1 MRTEKEII
9 AAARQYLNDNKGKVL
24 GFDGDCDATEDDA
37 VQLIEMAEEGNE
49 DMSGEQALETLPNWK
64 WPDYQPS
71 PFVKEFESGGRFELD
86 EVRVFQL
93 PLKLDS
99 PIDCIKAFGDQPT
112 PKQLA
117 RMMVQLGLI
126 EEDVREIVAQRI
138 AYYCKA
144 RQE

>member
-37 VQLIEMAEEGNE
+37 IQLIDAAELGWEENLHDTE
-49 DMSGEQALETLPNWK
+49 KSLERLQNWK
-64 WPDYQPS
+64 WPL
-71 PFVKEFESGGRFELD
+71 E
-86 EVRVFQL
+86 
-93 PLKLDS
+93 LDS

-117 RMMVQLGLI
+117 RMMVRLGLI

-138 AYYCKA
+138 AQYCKE